1 MHEPKPVGA
10 VIQDRY
16 EVLAVLGQGGSGITY
31 RASDRVTHTQVALK
45 ELSLRG
51 LNDWKKLELF
61 ERESQILESLDHPG
75 IPQYADAFQIDTA
88 DDRYFYLVQDLAE
101 GPSLAELVAAGERF
115 PEAEVQCIAVEILQI
130 LQYLQGLNPPIIHR
144 DIKPQNI
151 IRRQDGR
158 IFLVD
163 FGAVQT
169 VYRETVAFGSTVVG
183 TYGYMA
189 PEQFR
194 GQAQPATDLYGLG
207 ATLLHLLTH
216 RNPGDLPEKR
226 LRIDVRKCVT
236 VSDRF
241 ADWLEGLLEPVLDDR
256 FPSAQAALAA
266 LTTPQAH
273 SSRSRHHSEQT
284 PNLSGRIY
292 GAPSGSRVK
301 IVRDHQ
307 RLAVTIPPLTLL
319 RTITIL
325 GRRVGD
331 FLSWAFGKGNWGALL
346 LGCIVVSI
354 MPVALGFGLVVF
366 VIWCCHALL
375 TQTLLVIEGDR
386 FTLSHR
392 ALGFIEKHHEDRLQA
407 IEGVIF
413 DPEGH
418 YVNLKRPQVAKKSS
432 YNPIMLMSSTQEYTF
447 GKLLTI
453 AEKEWIVSQ
462 IQAFL
467 LEQHL

>member
-1 MHEPKPVGA
+1 MHEPQPIGE

-16 EVLAVLGQGGSGITY
+16 EILGVLGRGGSGITY
-31 RASDRVTHTQVALK
+31 RASDRVTGTPVALK

-51 LNDWKKLELF
+51 LSDWKKLELF
-61 ERESQILESLDHPG
+61 ERESQILASLDFPG
-75 IPQYADAFQIDTA
+75 IPKYADAFQVDTA
-88 DDRYFYLVQDLAE
+88 DDRHFYLVQALAE

-115 PEAEVQCIAVEILQI
+115 SEAEVQCIAVEILQI

-144 DIKPQNI
+144 DIKPQNV

-216 RNPGDLPEKR
+216 RNPSELPEQR
-226 LRIDVRKCVT
+226 LKIDFRKCVA
-236 VSDRF
+236 VSAHF
-241 ADWLEGLLEPVLDDR
+241 ADWLDGLLEPVGDDR
-256 FPSAQAALAA
+256 FPSAEAALTA
-266 LTTPQAH
+266 LTTPQSSHAPAQSRAGG
-273 SSRSRHHSEQT
+273 SSR
-284 PNLSGRIY
+284 RID
-292 GAPSGSRVK
+292 GAPLGSRLQ
-301 IVRDHQ
+301 IERDHQ
-307 RLAVTIPPLTLL
+307 RLLATLPPLTVGL
-319 RTITIL
+319 TTTIL
-325 GRRVGD
+325 GRRLGD
-331 FLSWAFGKGNWGALL
+331 FLSWAFGKGNLGALL
-346 LGCIVVSI
+346 LGCIMLSI
-354 MPVALGFGLVVF
+354 MPMAVGFGLVIL
-366 VIWCCHALL
+366 VIWCCHVLL
-375 TQTLLVIEGDR
+375 TKTVLLLEGDR
-386 FTLSHR
+386 FILSHR
-392 ALGFIEKHHEDRLQA
+392 AFFIEKRHEDRLYA
-407 IEGVIF
+407 IDGVVF

-418 YVNLKRPQVAKKSS
+418 YVNLKRPRAARKSP
-432 YNPIMLMSSTQEYTF
+432 YNPIILMSHTQEYPF

-453 AEKEWIVSQ
+453 AEKEWLVSQ

-467 LEQHL
+467 LEQQL